1 MIADSLIELAV
12 RAKVLENGCR
22 CRHPV
27 RFEKNGFAKLS
38 LGPKQTPN
46 PLQDFLIRPREV
58 SLSWEMG
65 LCLIEGLFVHD
76 WRESPRPD
84 DPSFVIDS
92 NPLVSPKTL

>member
-1 MIADSLIELAV
+1 MIADSFIELAV

-22 CRHPV
+22 CRHPL

-46 PLQDFLIRPREV
+46 SLQDFFIRPREI
-58 SLSWEMG
+58 SLSWKMG
-65 LCLIEGLFVHD
+65 LCFVKGLFVHD
-76 WRESPRPD
+76 WCEGPGPD
-84 DPSFVIDS
+84 DPLVVIDS